1 MDKIRVLGIAGSI
14 RRGSYNRALLRAA
27 LDEAPK
33 DMHIETYEGLR
44 ELPHYDND
52 VHEAGDPAGVR
63 HLKQLIEAAD
73 GLLFVTPEYNYNMPG
88 VLKNAIDWASRPQNP
103 MDGKPTAIMG
113 ASISNFGSVRAQL
126 ALRQTLLFTNNRVMA
141 RPELLVFNAAD
152 RFSESGDLTDETT
165 RRFLREFLGAFEQW
179 IQENTPTKLMAGSP
193 A

>member
-1 MDKIRVLGIAGSI
+1 MCSSDL
-14 RRGSYNRALLRAA
+14 
-27 LDEAPK
+27 
-33 DMHIETYEGLR
+33 
-44 ELPHYDND
+44 
-52 VHEAGDPAGVR
+52 
-63 HLKQLIEAAD
+63 
-73 GLLFVTPEYNYNMPG
+73 
-88 VLKNAIDWASRPQNP
+88 
-103 MDGKPTAIMG
+103 PTAIMG